1 MRELLHCDVDEGVI
15 NRQKRRPLTEVRG
28 EEERMRQIPR
38 QDLTDQREVNTVV
51 DAATQKF
58 LPETHSLM
66 PVMSVNL

>member
-1 MRELLHCDVDEGVI
+1 
-15 NRQKRRPLTEVRG
+15 LTEVRG
-28 EEERMRQIPR
+28 EEERIRQIPR
-38 QDLTDQREVNTVV
+38 PDLTDQREVNTVV